1 MTSVES
7 TMQAKS
13 KKAEYSEGEEEEGV
27 RWHRVTLLILTC
39 SK

>member
-27 RWHRVTLLILTC
+27 RWHRVNSANPHLQ
-39 SK
+39 